1 MKCIDVIDYGGTM
14 NNFEKYKILSA
25 GKPFAHRAKIAMVML
40 DSATVY
46 EELKEEASKTS
57 VPSGYGYIGGFPE
70 NILEM
75 LVNELI
81 CRETWYLPDEA
92 KIWDRRFGSLFVN
105 KFFCYDDDAEIW
117 SKVLHRYFL
126 ELEWMPKKEDYSST
140 RSYNKAWE
148 YFGELLAVVKQNN
161 HPEFEKYFEIA
172 KENGMNEVVLE
183 RKLNE
188 LSEIKKSFELA
199 YK

>member
-1 MKCIDVIDYGGTM
+1 MTCIDGIDYGGTM

-105 KFFCYDDDAEIW
+105 KFFCYDDDEEIW

-161 HPEFEKYFEIA
+161 HPEFEKYFKIA

-199 YK
+199 SK

>member
-1 MKCIDVIDYGGTM
+1 MTCIDGIDYGGTM

-57 VPSGYGYIGGFPE
+57 VPGDYGCLGGFPE

-199 YK
+199 SK

>member
-1 MKCIDVIDYGGTM
+1 MTCIDVIDYGGTM

-199 YK
+199 SK

>member
-1 MKCIDVIDYGGTM
+1 MTCIDGIDYGGTM

-81 CRETWYLPDEA
+81 CRETWYLPAEA

-199 YK
+199 SK

>member
-1 MKCIDVIDYGGTM
+1 MTCIDGIDYGGTM

-183 RKLNE
+183 RKLNQ

-199 YK
+199 SK

>member
-1 MKCIDVIDYGGTM
+1 MTCIDGIDYGGTM

-105 KFFCYDDDAEIW
+105 KFFCYDDDAAIW

-199 YK
+199 SK

>member
-1 MKCIDVIDYGGTM
+1 MTCIDGIDYGGTM

-188 LSEIKKSFELA
+188 LSEIKKSFKLA
-199 YK
+199 SK

>member
-1 MKCIDVIDYGGTM
+1 MGLVINTFCPIAH
-14 NNFEKYKILSA
+14 NFEKYKILSA

-46 EELKEEASKTS
+46 EELKEDASKTS
-57 VPSGYGYIGGFPE
+57 VPGDYGCLGGFPE
-70 NILEM
+70 NLLEM
-75 LVNELI
+75 LVSELI
-81 CRETWYLPDEA
+81 CSETWYLPDEV

-105 KFFCYDDDAEIW
+105 KFFCYDDDEEIW

-161 HPEFEKYFEIA
+161 HPEFEKYLEIA

-199 YK
+199 SK

>member
-1 MKCIDVIDYGGTM
+1 M
-14 NNFEKYKILSA
+14 NNIEKYKILCV
-25 GKPFAHRAKIAMVML
+25 GMPFVHRAKIAIALL
-40 DSATVY
+40 DSEAAY

-75 LVNELI
+75 LVSEII
-81 CRETWYLPDEA
+81 CREVWYLPDKA
-92 KIWDRRFGSLFVN
+92 KVLDRRFGSLFVN
-105 KFFCYDDDAEIW
+105 KFFCYDDDEEIW

-188 LSEIKKSFELA
+188 LSEIKKSFELS

>member
-1 MKCIDVIDYGGTM
+1 MTCIDVIDYGGTM

-40 DSATVY
+40 DSVTVY
-46 EELKEEASKTS
+46 EELKEDASKTS

-199 YK
+199 SK